1 MPGLFSVP
9 IASIFAREL
18 LEASIIVA
26 QYRKLVQCSDEWE
39 ESSKAAALKKIWYCA
54 GGATLLAVLVIIV
67 VAIPLAVAGNKLD
80 KTAAEV
86 IEGISKVVAAF
97 CILMLSVKVPKWL
110 QLGPYGR
117 RVSSKTLGNTDREL
131 CFNVSWNIW
140 REVAEIGI
148 FLIPSFLKGD
158 LEPFPISAIVGAI
171 IGLGLGALFY
181 VTLHY
186 TKQKAALAFI
196 MAGFTGWLACGLF
209 TGGMHEFEEVLGET
223 ADVFH
228 FPGCKSSKKPSCS
241 FWHHKKFPMGL
252 VKPFG
257 YSSSPSVLQMVSF
270 WCFFVLLVLVHVVQY
285 QLAVRKANKDA
296 AGDESGQGQDS
307 ERV

>member
-110 QLGPYGR
+110 QLGPYGH
-117 RVSSKTLGNTDREL
+117 RVSSKTLGNTDR
-131 CFNVSWNIW
+131 
-140 REVAEIGI
+140 
-148 FLIPSFLKGD
+148 D
-158 LEPFPISAIVGAI
+158 
-171 IGLGLGALFY
+171 
-181 VTLHY
+181 
-186 TKQKAALAFI
+186 
-196 MAGFTGWLACGLF
+196 
-209 TGGMHEFEEVLGET
+209 
-223 ADVFH
+223 
-228 FPGCKSSKKPSCS
+228 
-241 FWHHKKFPMGL
+241 WHLSHSIL
-252 VKPFG
+252 
-257 YSSSPSVLQMVSF
+257 
-270 WCFFVLLVLVHVVQY
+270 
-285 QLAVRKANKDA
+285 
-296 AGDESGQGQDS
+296 S
-307 ERV
+307 ER